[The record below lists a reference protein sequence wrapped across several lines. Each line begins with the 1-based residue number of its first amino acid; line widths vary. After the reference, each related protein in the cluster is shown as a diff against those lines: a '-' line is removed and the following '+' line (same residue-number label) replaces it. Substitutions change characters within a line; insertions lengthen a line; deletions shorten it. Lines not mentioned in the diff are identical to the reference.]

1 MTSSAADLKAAGN
14 AHHAAGEHALAVAA
28 YGRGLE
34 VLGAADATELR
45 AALHANRAA
54 AHLALGDVDAL
65 ALCVV
70 DCDAVLALSLADEH
84 SLSKKARHRRR
95 EADRQLQSARLRQ
108 EAEAHV
114 AAGAWT
120 AALGSCEQALR
131 LQPEWDAKAMLKRL
145 MGIALCATGRFA
157 QAVAA
162 FEQSLQVSPDGAEA
176 ADTLERLTK
185 ARRAVHACQT
195 ATAAATASSSTVGGQ
210 WGALPA
216 APDELLRL
224 RIPYSTTARSSVT
237 RVGSVGELQQDAA
250 ALRRAA
256 CLRASERRAREA
268 AAAEAATG
276 AGADTAADDAEA
288 EEEVAEEDG
297 TVAVLTLELEQ
308 LPVASSIGGKLW
320 DASLLMSCFFA
331 ENASRLLPPQP
342 PQLPQPHAS
351 SAADAASLLPRVLEL
366 GAGLGIVGLALGKLC
381 PWLRLTLSDYD
392 TAVLECARRNIARN
406 RAASNQAAADGQLQM
421 LDAQLLDFR
430 DFTATSVAEA
440 EAALARCE
448 LPQGPLA
455 PYAAAGM
462 LQTYDVVIGS
472 DVVYEPS
479 SAVLLAHV
487 ARAVLRRRPPA
498 PGAFRPC
505 AIFASPDS
513 RPRLDEFV
521 AAMCEAGL
529 TCRIERVE
537 RGCAMMRRLRGARSG
552 WGADTSF
559 SFYFVELQEGA
570 PLDLAS
576 TDK

>member
-1 MTSSAADLKAAGN
+1 MLSDAAQFKAAGN
-14 AHHAAGEHALAVAA
+14 AHHATGEHALAAAA
-28 YGRGLE
+28 YSRGLE
-34 VLGAADATELR
+34 TIGSEDATELR

-54 AHLALGDVDAL
+54 AHLALGDIDAL
-65 ALCVV
+65 AQCVV
-70 DCDAVLALSLADEH
+70 DCDAVLALCPADGR
-84 SLSKKARHRRR
+84 LSKKAWHRRR
-95 EADRQLQSARLRQ
+95 EAERRQQSARLRQ

-120 AALGSCEQALR
+120 AALGSCEHALR
-131 LQPEWDAKAMLKRL
+131 LQPECDAKAMLERV

-157 QAVAA
+157 QAVDA
-162 FEQSLQVSPDGAEA
+162 FERSLQARPDAAEA
-176 ADTLERLTK
+176 ADTLQRLIK
-185 ARRAVHACQT
+185 ARRAVQACQT
-195 ATAAATASSSTVGGQ
+195 ASTVATASSATVGGQ
-210 WGALPA
+210 WGALPS

-224 RIPYSTTARSSVT
+224 RIPYSTTVRSSVT
-237 RVGSVGELQQDAA
+237 RSGSVGELQQDAA

-268 AAAEAATG
+268 AAEAATG
-276 AGADTAADDAEA
+276 TGADAAADEAEA
-288 EEEVAEEDG
+288 EEEVAEEDV

-331 ENASRLLPPQP
+331 ENATRLLPPP
-342 PQLPQPHAS
+342 PPAS
-351 SAADAASLLPRVLEL
+351 PGADAASPPPRVLEL

-381 PWLRLTLSDYD
+381 PWLRVTLSDYD
-392 TAVLECARRNIARN
+392 PAVLECARRNIARN
-406 RAASNQAAADGQLQM
+406 CPCSVPAQPQL
-421 LDAQLLDFR
+421 LDADLLDFR
-430 DFTATSVAEA
+430 DFTAASVAEA
-440 EAALARCE
+440 EVALAQGAA
-448 LPQGPLA
+448 PQGPLRR
-455 PYAAAGM
+455 YAAAGM
-462 LQTYDVVIGS
+462 LQAYDVVIGS

-487 ARAVLRRRPPA
+487 VRAVLRQHPPA

-521 AAMCEAGL
+521 AAMWDAGL

-537 RGCAMMRRLRGARSG
+537 RGCPMMRRLRGARSG

-559 SFYFVELQEGA
+559 SLYFVELQA
-570 PLDLAS
+570 
-576 TDK
+576 